1 MTFARSLYDEVL
13 AGGHL
18 TQSLS
23 LAMPPV
29 PWARS
34 LHLPPGHC
42 RRRRPADFSETDGRM
57 DGRTWTE
64 TVVVDVGVAVV
75 VVVLKLSDVF
85 LEGINPTL
93 PCLDHGTTKVRGSP
107 DEMPTAM
114 PAAVQ

>member
-1 MTFARSLYDEVL
+1 MAFAWSLQDEVL

-18 TQSLS
+18 TRSLS

-29 PWARS
+29 PRARS
-34 LHLPPGHC
+34 LHLPPG

-75 VVVLKLSDVF
+75 VVVILKLSDVF

-93 PCLDHGTTKVRGSP
+93 PRPLNDQSERIT
-107 DEMPTAM
+107 
-114 PAAVQ
+114 

>member
-29 PWARS
+29 PRACS
-34 LHLPPGHC
+34 LHLPPG
-42 RRRRPADFSETDGRM
+42 RRRRPADFSET

-93 PCLDHGTTKVRGSP
+93 PRPLNDQSERIT
-107 DEMPTAM
+107 
-114 PAAVQ
+114 